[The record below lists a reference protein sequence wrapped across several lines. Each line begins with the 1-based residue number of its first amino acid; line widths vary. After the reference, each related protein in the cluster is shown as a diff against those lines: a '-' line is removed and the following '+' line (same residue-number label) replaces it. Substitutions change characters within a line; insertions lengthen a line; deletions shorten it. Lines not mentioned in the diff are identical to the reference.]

1 MLDVCIALLPALA
14 MGTWVLGVRSL
25 LVVAVSILV
34 RHGRRMALRPADQ
47 EA

>member
-14 MGTWVLGVRSL
+14 VGTWVLGTRSL
-25 LVVAVSILV
+25 LVAAVSILSAM
-34 RHGRRMALRPADQ
+34 GAEWLRPD